1 MNIKMSASVLRYR
14 KLVTTDLANQAV
26 NLAESGTMGHRVQIP
41 MSVDDMNSFFVWD
54 RPSGSDRAVGHFVAV
69 TPTGLKFDD
78 MMIAS
83 LSRTYTDVD
92 GVTNG
97 LNYSSAVLD
106 ANTDG
111 RVRKDGTVSSND
123 IVMAYLLYKCYG
135 SSAAPTAS
143 VIYNLEDAQQMLSN
157 GTLTLAIHNS
167 LSTEEALSNAPGVDK
182 GAVDAMFRDLLAADP
197 MRFFDATGKQIAG
210 LFETNAD
217 EDSTG
222 SWGFVENDKIE
233 MRVQFNFTNAVTRRG
248 VQDPAQALTSAANM
262 ENVDTVVI
270 PAGSKFIIRLQIV
283 ATDTP
288 SGAAAKAAASAN
300 AIADALVMQVAAT
313 KKAADNA
320 AAAQRSATDAMN
332 AAAAQTAAANAR
344 YQKAVNDAA
353 AQATSVSNAQ
363 AALQAAQAALAQAI
377 ATGKT
382 QSEIQNQRAAAVA
395 AEAAAQNARA
405 ISTAAQADIQN
416 AKNAQDVAA
425 ANLAAA
431 QTAVA
436 TAASNVAKAN
446 AAAAAASL
454 AVSNDSAAKA
464 AAAKAAADA
473 ASDPLTKTLTD
484 AEKKILDPQ
493 TVITLEAQMNAKT
506 DARVGAK
513 AASDNANGAAELAKQ
528 KQNMTSKALA
538 DAIALGETLNT
549 IQMLRAAA
557 VAAYNDRVNADALA
571 AANTQNFLDA
581 ARAELSAQQ
590 LAAKAS
596 SDANTLKVS
605 IANSDV
611 NDKERIRASADAAN
625 TAAQAANT
633 AAQTAA
639 TNAQTSLD
647 ASITAGAVFTE
658 VQTKR
663 AAALD
668 TRMAANNAKNAADK
682 AAADLADA
690 VAHKT
695 LAVNAASAA
704 NQARLDDIAASAAR
718 ANLIRDSTVAS
729 ELYQK
734 SKLHLAKANALAQAF
749 NEAHMRR
756 NDAKQELDVAKAAYV
771 IARDALDAATASG
784 KTIPEIVALRT
795 QAQAAADRQTQA
807 QGVYNAAATAFTD
820 ASGAL
825 INGFPLDA
833 SGNPMM
839 DASGNLV
846 LHNPGVPIS
855 DTDAYAILQLAA
867 TNNLT
872 SITNAQANSLVLAY
886 INAQAAADTAEA
898 ASLKAA
904 NESEV
909 ARKALENGVTGG
921 LTLGQVAALRSE
933 AVDAASKHAKARAT
947 ANAANAAAL
956 NSLGK
961 VFTPGPT
968 YASAIAILNSMRILQ
983 GQADSA
989 ARNNQMAAALNAAY
1003 ARDIDAQKALV
1014 TAQYAQYVADKALN
1028 DAVVGGATMATIR
1041 SLQDTSR
1048 AAAKITA
1055 DAQQKADFSSLAL
1068 SQQETWS
1075 ALNATLDDTG
1085 LSINSQYSKDA
1096 SGVSVLTASK
1106 EAAQAAAAAARNNSL
1121 VRQYMLLLTKA
1132 DAAISETY
1140 KAQAEFDAANNAL
1153 NTAITQGSD
1162 LAGIQ
1167 ALRLSLQELS
1177 NKLSGFKAA
1186 ENLAKAASDSSKA
1199 TLLSR
1204 DPSGNYINEGAKNI
1218 LDDALVS
1225 QKVAVDRAAANT
1237 QVDAYVAAFAEYQRA
1252 KSEWQA
1258 SQSAADLA
1266 STALNTAITAGADV
1280 TAIQGLRLTLEQARS
1295 VQSTS
1300 LAAMDRASA
1309 AQNALRI
1316 EIETGTR
1323 DSSGNLL
1330 ARSQIAMNLL
1340 TEAQLRQEAAVRS
1353 SESNARARIYFK
1365 AKDDEAR
1372 ANVLL
1377 AEAQAVYDTAARLL
1391 DQAIT
1396 GGATLTE
1403 IQRLRTES
1411 QNAGDAVSRAQSVAS
1426 AARVSSEQA
1435 LTSVNLDPNA
1445 LAILNDLQ
1453 LYQANKAS
1461 LAKANTLIDAWEAS
1475 IKIQEQAQNDY
1486 DLAAL
1491 AQNIAAKALDTA
1503 IATGAG
1509 ITEIQSLRDTS
1520 VQATSVAAN
1529 AMAVLNLKKSAA
1541 LQAREQSAADPLATV
1556 ILDASAQ
1563 FQKISEA
1570 RANVNSALI
1579 VLNAANVR
1587 LTAAN
1592 QQAADDNAL
1601 SVLAN
1606 NALNQATLPYSA
1618 TVQPPGATAANM
1630 TSSPLGGKTVQE
1642 IVDLRANANRLA
1654 QVAAASKNAADVIA
1668 ADVITKTNLKAVADA
1683 KLAAIPWPQLE
1694 STLSYMM
1701 STVSLNETKLTERD
1715 EETGQQFLYIDSTIL
1730 ARALTGATAGAIT
1743 YPAVDLSGAKI
1754 IGLGVHHRFG
1764 MDITSASVVPS
1775 VPSGL
1780 YPSCVKIT
1788 VTSNAGGIR
1797 LELGD
1802 GVFYL
1807 VGGEVLLKDFIM

>member
-1 MNIKMSASVLRYR
+1 MSASVLRYR

-69 TPTGLKFDD
+69 TPSGLKFDD
-78 MMIAS
+78 MMISS

-167 LSTEEALSNAPGVDK
+167 LSTEEALSTAPGVDK

-300 AIADALVMQVAAT
+300 AIADALALQVAST

-320 AAAQRSATDAMN
+320 AAAQRAATDAMN

-353 AQATSVSNAQ
+353 SQATSVSNAQ

-395 AEAAAQNARA
+395 AEAAAQNAQA
-405 ISTAAQADIQN
+405 ISTAAQADIMN

-431 QTAVA
+431 QTAAA

-446 AAAAAASL
+446 AAAAAAAL

-484 AEKKILDPQ
+484 AEKKVLDPQ
-493 TVITLEAQMNAKT
+493 TLITAEAQLNSKT

-513 AASDNANGAAELAKQ
+513 AASDNATAAAQLAKQ
-528 KQNMTSKALA
+528 KQDLAARKLA
-538 DAIALGETLNT
+538 DAIGLGETLNT

-557 VAAYNDRVNADALA
+557 VSAFNDRVNADALDK
-571 AANTQNFLDA
+571 ANLQNFLDSS
-581 ARAELSAQQ
+581 RAELSA
-590 LAAKAS
+590 LEFAAKTS
-596 SDANTLKVS
+596 NDANVLKKS
-605 IANSDV
+605 IANADV
-611 NDKERIRASADAAN
+611 NEKERIRAAAATAN
-625 TAAQAANT
+625 TAAQAAND

-647 ASITAGAVFTE
+647 TAIAAGAVFTE

-668 TRMAANNAKNAADK
+668 ARTAANNAKNAADK

-690 VAHKT
+690 VAKKT
-695 LAVNAASAA
+695 IATNVATAASDLQIADSIAYA
-704 NQARLDDIAASAAR
+704 NKKGLINDQSEAS
-718 ANLIRDSTVAS
+718 I
-729 ELYQK
+729 LYQK
-734 SKLHLAKANALAQAF
+734 SKIHLANANTAAQAY
-749 NEAHMRR
+749 NEARMRY
-756 NDAKQELDVAKAAYV
+756 NDAKQEFEVASAAYV
-771 IARDALDAATASG
+771 ISRDALDAAVTSG
-784 KTIPEIVALRT
+784 KSVPEIVALRT

-807 QGVYNAAATAFTD
+807 EVVLNAAERASNTAND
-820 ASGAL
+820 ALFKG
-825 INGFPLDA
+825 IVLDA
-833 SGNPMM
+833 SGNPTV
-839 DASGNLV
+839 DASGNFV
-846 LHNPGVPIS
+846 LTASPLY
-855 DTDAYAILQLAA
+855 DASGEDILQIAA
-867 TNNLT
+867 ANNLT

-886 INAQAAADTAEA
+886 INAQSASDIADTLAT
-898 ASLKAA
+898 KAR

-909 ARKALENGVTGG
+909 ARKAFENGVSGG
-921 LTLGQVAALRSE
+921 LTLAQVTALRSQ
-933 AVDAASKHAKARAT
+933 AVDAASKDAKARAT
-947 ANAANAAAL
+947 ANAAKEAAL
-956 NSLGK
+956 NSLGRI
-961 VFTPGPT
+961 FTPGPS
-968 YASAIAILNSMRILQ
+968 YSAAIAILNSMRILQ
-983 GQADSA
+983 GQAANA

-1003 ARDIDAQKALV
+1003 AADIDAQKALV
-1014 TAQYAQYVADKALN
+1014 TAEYAQYIAEKALN
-1028 DAVVGGATMATIR
+1028 DAVVGGGSMVTIR
-1041 SLQDTSR
+1041 GLQDTAR
-1048 AAAKITA
+1048 AAAKLTT
-1055 DAQQKADFSSLAL
+1055 DAQQKAVFTDRAL
-1068 SQQETWS
+1068 EQQETWS
-1075 ALNATLDDTG
+1075 TLNATIDNSG
-1085 LSINSQYSKDA
+1085 ASINSTYTTDA
-1096 SGVSVLTASK
+1096 SGVAVLTAAK
-1106 EAAQAAAAAARNNSL
+1106 DAARAAAEAARCNSL

-1132 DAAISETY
+1132 DAATTQTY
-1140 KAQAEFDAANNAL
+1140 KAQADVDAADAAL
-1153 NTAITQGSD
+1153 NTAITQGGE

-1177 NKLSGFKAA
+1177 TKLAGSKAA
-1186 ENLAKAASDSSKA
+1186 ENLANAARDSSRA
-1199 TLLSR
+1199 TLLAR
-1204 DPSGNYINEGAKNI
+1204 DPSGNYINADAKDI
-1218 LDDALVS
+1218 LDDAVAS
-1225 QKVAVDRAAANT
+1225 QKTAVDTAAANT
-1237 QVDAYVAAFAEYQRA
+1237 QVDAYVAAFGAYQRA

-1258 SQSAADLA
+1258 SESAAQLA
-1266 STALNTAITAGADV
+1266 AKALNTAITAGADV

-1295 VQSTS
+1295 VESTS
-1300 LAAMDRASA
+1300 LAAMDRAND
-1309 AQNALRI
+1309 AQNALKI
-1316 EIETGTR
+1316 AIETGTR
-1323 DSSGNLL
+1323 DVSGNLL
-1330 ARSQIAMNLL
+1330 AKSQIAMNLL
-1340 TEAQLRQEAAVRS
+1340 IEAQLRQQAAVAS
-1353 SESNARARIYFK
+1353 AESNARARMFFK
-1365 AKDDEAR
+1365 AKDDQAR

-1377 AEAQAVYDTAARLL
+1377 AQAQAAYDTAARLL

-1396 GGATLTE
+1396 GGGTLTE
-1403 IQRLRTES
+1403 IQRLRSES
-1411 QNAGDAVSRAQSVAS
+1411 QNAGEVVSRAQATAS
-1426 AARVSSEQA
+1426 AAAAASVIAQE
-1435 LTSVNLDPNA
+1435 SVNADPNA

-1461 LAKANTLIDAWEAS
+1461 LAKANSLIDAYEAAV
-1475 IKIQEQAQNDY
+1475 KAQEVAQNDY
-1486 DLAAL
+1486 NLAAL

-1503 IATGAG
+1503 IATGAV
-1509 ITEIQSLRDTS
+1509 IAEIQSLRDTS
-1520 VQATSVAAN
+1520 VEASVVASN
-1529 AMAVLNLKKSAA
+1529 MMAVLNLKKSAA

-1556 ILDASAQ
+1556 ILDAAAQ

-1579 VLNAANVR
+1579 VLDAAKVR

-1592 QQAADDNAL
+1592 QQATDDNAL
-1601 SVLAN
+1601 SALAN
-1606 NALNQATLPYSA
+1606 TALNKATLPYSVEEVFG
-1618 TVQPPGATAANM
+1618 TGTASS
-1630 TSSPLGGKTVQE
+1630 TLVSSPLGGKTVQE
-1642 IVDLRANANRLA
+1642 IVELRANANRLA

-1668 ADVITKTNLKAVADA
+1668 ADVITKTNLKTVAESR
-1683 KLAAIPWPQLE
+1683 LAAIPWPQLE
-1694 STLSYMM
+1694 STLSYMVT
-1701 STVSLNETKLTERD
+1701 TVSLNETKVAPKLEGASTQD
-1715 EETGQQFLYIDSTIL
+1715 IYVDSSVLY
-1730 ARALTGATAGAIT
+1730 RALGGATVGGVI
-1743 YPAVDLSGAKI
+1743 YEPISLSNAKL
-1754 IGLGVHHRFG
+1754 IGLGIKEQAAIMAGGQLIV
-1764 MDITSASVVPS
+1764 SAERTVSIPA
-1775 VPSGL
+1775 GL
-1780 YPSCVKIT
+1780 YPNCVKIT
-1788 VTSNAGGIR
+1788 VKSLAGVAPV
-1797 LELGD
+1797 EVGD
-1802 GVFYL
+1802 GVFYI
-1807 VGGEVLLKDFIM
+1807 VGGEVLLKDYIM